1 MPKWAKND
9 KILDFSVFEAFK
21 GVCTPENP
29 YELKIEVWTIALK
42 AKRKFGHE
50 TFLIYGNKHGRYDFD
65 QVWQIAH
72 LVPKNYPM
80 CTGSDIFKTVLTW
93 LFQNGITLGIWV
105 GKCSFYCQLTLKKN
119 AKTAKK
125 RADLAFSI
133 KCWGCNLSLF
143 SDLSTVLWRTE
154 PIF

>member
-1 MPKWAKND
+1 MRPVYTPKNTNK
-9 KILDFSVFEAFK
+9 
-21 GVCTPENP
+21 
-29 YELKIEVWTIALK
+29 LKIQVWTIALK

-50 TFLIYGNKHGRYDFD
+50 TFLIYGHKHGRYDFD

-125 RADLAFSI
+125 GGWLGIF
-133 KCWGCNLSLF
+133 NQ
-143 SDLSTVLWRTE
+143 VLRLQFK
-154 PIF
+154 PIFWSVNSSLTNRTYILKTYYQSLL